1 MADKNL
7 DKFVKQ
13 LVEILPDIHKEFAKT
28 PNNELTRG
36 MITLPQMNILHFVS
50 YKKKCTMGEL
60 AKWLSVSLS
69 AVTGLTDRMIK
80 HKLLLRN
87 RNTEDRRI
95 VWISITTKGE
105 KIAKSI
111 SRYKYNMIKRLFNS
125 ISKQDRKKYIDIISK
140 VRAGLITKQEK

>member
-13 LVEILPDIHKEFAKT
+13 LMEILPDIHKEFAKT

-95 VWISITTKGE
+95 VWISITAKGK
-105 KIAKSI
+105 KIAKSLDKHKQ
-111 SRYKYNMIKRLFNS
+111 RMIKRLFGH
-125 ISKQDRKKYIDIISK
+125 IGKKDRDQYIDIISK
-140 VRAGLITKQEK
+140 VRDGLIAKREK

>member
-13 LVEILPDIHKEFAKT
+13 LMEILPDIHKEFAKT